1 MRGNMMFVEVKNNTV
16 ELRQG
21 LESYAIEVN
30 GKIVSSFHMPNG
42 GKRDFVII
50 MAKREFELVKRVLEN
65 AK

>member
-1 MRGNMMFVEVKNNTV
+1 MLVKVKNNTV

-30 GKIVSSFHMPNG
+30 GKIVSSFHMPNDG
-42 GKRDFVII
+42 NPDFVIVL
-50 MAKREFELVKRVLEN
+50 AKREFELVKRVLEN